1 MISLDNDVYVRPDL
15 FSAYRGTY
23 KWPMP
28 LLILMLTLVHHVLI
42 SLWSGRIVLFT
53 VLAHRNKSNDVTFS
67 LLFFVVVKQTYVS
80 LHIRLQ
86 QVTEFQRCLQL
97 QHGYSVNFM
106 LKHKEHRLASMCD
119 LTSKLR

>member
-1 MISLDNDVYVRPDL
+1 MS
-15 FSAYRGTY
+15 
-23 KWPMP
+23 

-53 VLAHRNKSNDVTFS
+53 VLARRNKSNDVTFS
-67 LLFFVVVKQTYVS
+67 LLFFVVVRQTYVS

-106 LKHKEHRLASMCD
+106 LKHERRRLASMCD
-119 LTSKLR
+119 